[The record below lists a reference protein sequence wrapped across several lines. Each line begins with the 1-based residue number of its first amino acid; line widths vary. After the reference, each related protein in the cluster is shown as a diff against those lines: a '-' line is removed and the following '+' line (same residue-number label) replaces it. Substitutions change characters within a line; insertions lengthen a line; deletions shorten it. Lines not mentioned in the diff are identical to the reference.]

1 MELQLV
7 FAERLLVAAALG
19 GLIGLERE
27 VAGKAAGLRTNLL
40 ICVAAA
46 LLTVLSL
53 EIPRGFGLGDPGRIA
68 AQIVTGV
75 GFLGAGAIFNS
86 KRAVH
91 GLTSA
96 ATIWVVTAIGM
107 LVGAGL
113 GREAALAAALVLA
126 VLVVLRRVE
135 HWMLGQELVTATFA
149 LGGAEIEPAALFK
162 RAGLRRHMLAVQVRG
177 ADGGRL
183 TISWRGS
190 PDDVGRLAAALPPAD
205 GARIE
210 RWEVEE

>member
-7 FAERLLVAAALG
+7 FAQRLLVAAALG

-53 EIPRGFGLGDPGRIA
+53 EIPRSYGFGDPARIA

-75 GFLGAGAIFNS
+75 GFLGAGAIFTS

-113 GREAALAAALVLA
+113 GREAALATALVLA
-126 VLVVLRRVE
+126 VLVVLRRIE
-135 HWMLGQELVTATFA
+135 HWMLGQEMVTATFA
-149 LGGAEIEPAALFK
+149 LRGAEVEPAALFK
-162 RAGLRRHMLAVQVRG
+162 RAGLRRHLLAMEMRG
-177 ADGGRL
+177 DDGGRL
-183 TISWRGS
+183 TLSWRGS
-190 PDDVGRLAAALPPAD
+190 PDDLARLAAALPTAN